1 MRLYYRY
8 LVDIRYFRCWL
19 ISYTPLDALD
29 VGYSVRLLA
38 MLDVLKVKTQ
48 LLPLF
53 TALFIKLIWYSILS
67 KSVSI
72 GYSVCKEMTKENNV
86 T

>member
-1 MRLYYRY
+1 M
-8 LVDIRYFRCWL
+8 IG
-19 ISYTPLDALD
+19 YTPLDALD
-29 VGYSVRLLA
+29 VGYSVLLLG

-53 TALFIKLIWYSILS
+53 TALFIKLIRYGISS
-67 KSVSI
+67 KSLSI
-72 GYSVCKEMTKENNV
+72 GYSVCKEMTKQNNV